1 MYNAVLDGGCNMKLK
16 FKYKPVFDYVFG
28 LLRFANACEDKIYGT
43 KAKSPLNQSVSTLI
57 DGFVEEASQFLV
69 SETAYFSK
77 LGISDWLMNA
87 LVCDDDTIETLGDC
101 MNAFHALTDEELY
114 NYIGGLALASYSFDR
129 HTKWKEIMHSIP
141 LMMEY
146 IKKID
151 AMTKLEREEVLELY
165 KYPDETKQ
173 RLSFIFN
180 GFSKLYRTKEAD
192 IEQISKNALK
202 TYESNYEMDHAG
214 FIKTY
219 LINAS
224 KKTYENV
231 IVNVSFLQDSGVKW
245 MDSLIK
251 QHDFL
256 WLSIGLNGISFERN
270 VNKEATAEQFLKVL
284 GDPTRLRIMTML
296 ASERNYVQAIAS
308 ELKLAPSTIYHHLDT
323 LSGLSL
329 VATEKVGKKVYY
341 KVHREKILEGIKT
354 LSSILI
360 GGQYEL

>member
-1 MYNAVLDGGCNMKLK
+1 MKME
-16 FKYKPVFDYVFG
+16 FRYKPVFDYVFG

-43 KAKSPLNQSVSTLI
+43 KGKSSLNQSVSTFI
-57 DGFVEEASQFLV
+57 DGFVEGASQFLV

-87 LVCDDDTIETLGDC
+87 LACDDNTIETPGDC
-101 MNAFHALTDEELY
+101 IAAFHALTDEELY
-114 NYIGGLALASYSFDR
+114 NYIGGLALASYSFES
-129 HTKWKEIMHSIP
+129 HIKWREIMHSIP
-141 LMMEY
+141 QMMEY
-146 IKKID
+146 IKQID
-151 AMTKLEREEVLELY
+151 VMTKLEREEVLELY

-173 RLSFIFN
+173 RLAFIFN
-180 GFSKLYRTKEAD
+180 GFSKLYSTKEAD
-192 IEQISKNALK
+192 IEQISKKALK
-202 TYESNYEMDHAG
+202 TYESNYEMDNVE
-214 FIKTY
+214 FIKSY
-219 LINAS
+219 VVNAS
-224 KKTYENV
+224 KKNYENI

-251 QHDFL
+251 QQDFL
-256 WLSIGLNGISFERN
+256 WLSIGVNGISLERN
-270 VNKEATAEQFLKVL
+270 INKEATAEQFLKVL

-296 ASERNYVQAIAS
+296 ACEHNYVQAIAS

-341 KVHREKILEGIKT
+341 KVHKEKVLEGIKT